1 MIEQSRIDSLYEK
14 IKKQAEGSGYYLN
27 PDAQFAKDLAE
38 GLLMNEER
46 YGYML
51 CPCRLTSGERMKDL
65 DIICPCDYRDADIT
79 KYGACYCALYVSG
92 KISRGEEGAEPVPE
106 RRDSANALRLPV
118 WRCKVC
124 GYLCARENPPE
135 ICPIC
140 KVSADR
146 FEKFL

>member
-1 MIEQSRIDSLYEK
+1 MEQDRIDLLYEK
-14 IKKQAEGSGYYLN
+14 IKKQAEASGYYLN

-38 GLLMNEER
+38 GLLVNEER

-79 KYGACYCALYVSG
+79 DYGACYCALYVSG
-92 KISRGEEGAEPVPE
+92 KISRGEGAAEPVPE
-106 RRDSANALRLPV
+106 RRNSGNTARLPI

>member
-1 MIEQSRIDSLYEK
+1 MEQSRINSLYEK
-14 IKKQAEGSGYYLN
+14 IKKQAEESGYFLN
-27 PDAQFAKDLAE
+27 PDAEFCKDLAE
-38 GLLMNEER
+38 GLLVNQER

-51 CPCRLTSGERMKDL
+51 CPCRLTSGERLKDL

-79 KYGACYCALYVSG
+79 EFGACYCALYVSRR
-92 KISRGEEGAEPVPE
+92 IAAGEENAKAIPE
-106 RRDSANALRLPV
+106 RRGSEGKGRLPV
-118 WRCKVC
+118 WRCRVC